1 MDNAKKIGDRIK
13 EERIRLGINQTKA
26 AEVVG
31 VRREM
36 WGRYE
41 RGSVPGDLVAD
52 KLHKA
57 GFDVD
62 YIFTGIRS
70 QAYEQSSQTTGLIS
84 DAERIAGMYAML
96 SESSQRVLIDT
107 ARRLRELELL
117 LKTEL
122 DKNEKT

>member
-1 MDNAKKIGDRIK
+1 MDNAKKVGERIK

-26 AEVVG
+26 AEIVG

-52 KLHKA
+52 KLHKV

-62 YIFTGIRS
+62 YIFTGLRS
-70 QAYEQSSQTTGLIS
+70 QVYEQAAQTPGLIS
-84 DAERIAGMYAML
+84 DAERIAGIYAML
-96 SESSQRVLIDT
+96 SGSSQRVLMDM
-107 ARRLRELELL
+107 AKQLRILEMH
-117 LKTEL
+117 T
-122 DKNEKT
+122 NERK